1 MLDNYSEA
9 ISWLFQQFPSYQEK
23 GASAYKPGL
32 ERISYLLGIFENP
45 QENQSYIHVA
55 GTNGKG
61 STCAYINSILIE
73 QNKKVGLFTSPHLFD
88 FRERIKINGVMIGE
102 EEVLHFCSAI
112 KSAELTIKPSFFEI
126 TFAMALVHFKNNNCE
141 ISVIET
147 GLGGRLDATNIIK
160 PILSI
165 ITPIALDHQQFLGNT
180 LEEIALEKAGII
192 KENVPVLIN
201 NDAEN
206 IRALLI
212 HVADKRNATVYL
224 PNKRELSFAL
234 PKYQLSNLNTAMEAV
249 KIIDKECTSA
259 TVNQA
264 LIKLQKNSGHF
275 GRFQILQQ
283 NPTVIADVS
292 HNPAGMKVTIE
303 AIEALGHKK
312 IKFILGSS
320 QDKPILDLLHLIP
333 KHAELYLCAF
343 KNERSMKISD
353 LKGIEEQIPQVK
365 KVFEEVNEALAEIL
379 NLSSDDDLIMITG
392 SFFLIA
398 DLNFPGLLK

>member
-9 ISWLFQQFPSYQEK
+9 ITWLFKQFPSYQEK

-73 QNKKVGLFTSPHLFD
+73 KGRKVGLFTSPHLFD

-141 ISVIET
+141 IAVIET
-147 GLGGRLDATNIIK
+147 GLGGRLDASNVIK

-165 ITPIALDHQQFLGNT
+165 ITPIALDHQQFLGDT

-192 KENVPVLIN
+192 KENIPVLIN
-201 NDAEN
+201 NDTESSRN
-206 IRALLI
+206 LLVQ
-212 HVADKRNATVYL
+212 VANQRNAPVHFPRQLDL
-224 PNKRELSFAL
+224 PFPL
-234 PKYQLSNLNTAMEAV
+234 PLYQLSNLNTAIEAV
-249 KIIDKECTSA
+249 KIIDKKCTSA
-259 TVNQA
+259 TIHQA
-264 LIKLQKNSGHF
+264 LIKLQENSGHF

-283 NPTVIADVS
+283 NPTLIADVS
-292 HNPAGMKVTIE
+292 HNPAGMRATIE
-303 AIEALGHKK
+303 AVEALGHKK
-312 IKFILGSS
+312 ISFILGSS
-320 QDKPILDLLHLIP
+320 QDKPILDLMHLIP

-353 LKGIEEQIPQVK
+353 LKMIKEQIPQVK
-365 KVFEEVNEALAEIL
+365 KVFEEVNEALREVL
-379 NLSSDDDLIMITG
+379 RLSHEEDLIVITG

-398 DLNFPGLLK
+398 DLKYPGLN

>member
-9 ISWLFQQFPSYQEK
+9 ISWLFKQFPSYQEN

-45 QENQSYIHVA
+45 QENQTYIHVA

-73 QNKKVGLFTSPHLFD
+73 KGRKVGLFTSPHLFD

-102 EEVLHFCSAI
+102 EEVIHFCSAI
-112 KSAELTIKPSFFEI
+112 KSAELMIKPSFFEI

-141 ISVIET
+141 IAVIET
-147 GLGGRLDATNIIK
+147 GLGGRLDASNVIN

-165 ITPIALDHQQFLGNT
+165 ITPIALDHQQFLGDT
-180 LEEIALEKAGII
+180 LEEIASEKAGII
-192 KENVPVLIN
+192 KENIPVLIN
-201 NDAEN
+201 NDNES
-206 IRALLI
+206 IRNLLVQ
-212 HVADKRNATVYL
+212 VANQRNSPVHFPRQLDL
-224 PNKRELSFAL
+224 PFQL
-234 PKYQLSNLNTAMEAV
+234 PMYQLSNLNTAIEAV

-259 TVNQA
+259 TINQA

-283 NPTVIADVS
+283 NPTLIADVS
-292 HNPAGMKVTIE
+292 HNPAGMKATIE
-303 AIEALGHKK
+303 AVEALGHKK
-312 IKFILGSS
+312 ISFILGSS

-353 LKGIEEQIPQVK
+353 LKMIKEQIPQVK
-365 KVFEEVNEALAEIL
+365 KVFEEVNEALREVL
-379 NLSSDDDLIMITG
+379 RLSNKEDLIVITG

-398 DLNFPGLLK
+398 DLKYPGLN

>member
-9 ISWLFQQFPSYQEK
+9 ITWLFKQFPSYQEK

-73 QNKKVGLFTSPHLFD
+73 KGRKVGLFTSPHLFD

-141 ISVIET
+141 IAVIET
-147 GLGGRLDATNIIK
+147 GLGGRLDASNVIK

-165 ITPIALDHQQFLGNT
+165 ITPIALDHQQFLGDT

-192 KENVPVLIN
+192 KENIPVLIN
-201 NDAEN
+201 NDTESSRN
-206 IRALLI
+206 LLVQ
-212 HVADKRNATVYL
+212 VANQRNAPVHFPRQLDL
-224 PNKRELSFAL
+224 PFPL
-234 PKYQLSNLNTAMEAV
+234 PLYQLSNL
-249 KIIDKECTSA
+249 KIYIYIYKNR
-259 TVNQA
+259 VNDH
-264 LIKLQKNSGHF
+264 ISNSGF
-275 GRFQILQQ
+275 I
-283 NPTVIADVS
+283 VI
-292 HNPAGMKVTIE
+292 
-303 AIEALGHKK
+303 
-312 IKFILGSS
+312 
-320 QDKPILDLLHLIP
+320 
-333 KHAELYLCAF
+333 
-343 KNERSMKISD
+343 
-353 LKGIEEQIPQVK
+353 
-365 KVFEEVNEALAEIL
+365 
-379 NLSSDDDLIMITG
+379 
-392 SFFLIA
+392 
-398 DLNFPGLLK
+398 

>member
-9 ISWLFQQFPSYQEK
+9 ISWLFKQFPSYQEN

-45 QENQSYIHVA
+45 QENQTYIHVA

-73 QNKKVGLFTSPHLFD
+73 KGRKVGLFTSPHLFD

-102 EEVLHFCSAI
+102 EEVIHFCSAI
-112 KSAELTIKPSFFEI
+112 KSAELMIKPSFFEI

-141 ISVIET
+141 IAVIET
-147 GLGGRLDATNIIK
+147 GLGGRLDASNVIN

-165 ITPIALDHQQFLGNT
+165 ITPIALDHQQFLGDT
-180 LEEIALEKAGII
+180 LEEIASEKAGII
-192 KENVPVLIN
+192 KENIPVLIN
-201 NDAEN
+201 NDNES
-206 IRALLI
+206 IRNLLVQ
-212 HVADKRNATVYL
+212 VANQRNSPVHFPRQLDL
-224 PNKRELSFAL
+224 PFQL
-234 PKYQLSNLNTAMEAV
+234 PMYQLSNLNTAIEAV

-259 TVNQA
+259 TINQA

-283 NPTVIADVS
+283 NPTLIADVS
-292 HNPAGMKVTIE
+292 HNPAGMKATIE
-303 AIEALGHKK
+303 AVEALGHKK
-312 IKFILGSS
+312 ISFILGSS
-320 QDKPILDLLHLIP
+320 QDKPILDLMHLIP

-353 LKGIEEQIPQVK
+353 LKMIKEQIPQVK
-365 KVFEEVNEALAEIL
+365 KVFEEVNEALREVL
-379 NLSSDDDLIMITG
+379 RLSNKEDLIVITG

-398 DLNFPGLLK
+398 DLKYPGLN

>member
-9 ISWLFQQFPSYQEK
+9 ISWLFKQFPSYQEK

-45 QENQSYIHVA
+45 QENQTYIHVA

-73 QNKKVGLFTSPHLFD
+73 KGRKVGLFTSPHLFD

-102 EEVLHFCSAI
+102 EEVIHFCSAI
-112 KSAELTIKPSFFEI
+112 KSAELMIKPSFFEI

-141 ISVIET
+141 IAVIET
-147 GLGGRLDATNIIK
+147 GLGGRLDASNVIN

-165 ITPIALDHQQFLGNT
+165 ITPIALDHQQFLGDT
-180 LEEIALEKAGII
+180 LEEIASEKAGII
-192 KENVPVLIN
+192 KENIPVLIN
-201 NDAEN
+201 NDNES
-206 IRALLI
+206 IRNLLVQ
-212 HVADKRNATVYL
+212 VANQRNSPVHFPRQLDL
-224 PNKRELSFAL
+224 PFQL
-234 PKYQLSNLNTAMEAV
+234 PMYQLSNLNTAIEAV

-259 TVNQA
+259 TINQA
-264 LIKLQKNSGHF
+264 LVKLQKNSGHF

-283 NPTVIADVS
+283 NPTLIADVS
-292 HNPAGMKVTIE
+292 HNPAGMKATIE
-303 AIEALGHKK
+303 AVEALGHKK
-312 IKFILGSS
+312 ISFILGSS

-353 LKGIEEQIPQVK
+353 LKMIKEQIPQVK
-365 KVFEEVNEALAEIL
+365 KVFEEVNEALREVL
-379 NLSSDDDLIMITG
+379 RLSNKEDLIVITG

-398 DLNFPGLLK
+398 DLKYPGLN

>member
-9 ISWLFQQFPSYQEK
+9 ISWLFKQFPSYQEN

-45 QENQSYIHVA
+45 QENQTYIHVA

-73 QNKKVGLFTSPHLFD
+73 KGRKVGLFTSPHLFD

-102 EEVLHFCSAI
+102 EEVLHFCRAI
-112 KSAELTIKPSFFEI
+112 KSAELMIKPSFFEI

-141 ISVIET
+141 IAVIET
-147 GLGGRLDATNIIK
+147 GLGGRLDASNVIK

-165 ITPIALDHQQFLGNT
+165 ITPIALDHQQFLGDT
-180 LEEIALEKAGII
+180 LEEIASEKAGII
-192 KENVPVLIN
+192 KENIPVLIN
-201 NDAEN
+201 NDNES
-206 IRALLI
+206 IRNLLVQ
-212 HVADKRNATVYL
+212 VANQRNSPVHFPRQLDL
-224 PNKRELSFAL
+224 PFQL
-234 PKYQLSNLNTAMEAV
+234 PMYQLSNLNTAIEAV

-259 TVNQA
+259 TIHQA
-264 LIKLQKNSGHF
+264 LIKLQENSGHF

-283 NPTVIADVS
+283 NPTLIADVS
-292 HNPAGMKVTIE
+292 HNPAGMKATIE
-303 AIEALGHKK
+303 AVEALGHKK
-312 IKFILGSS
+312 ISFILGSS

-353 LKGIEEQIPQVK
+353 LKMIKEQIPQVK
-365 KVFEEVNEALAEIL
+365 KVFEEVNEALREVL
-379 NLSSDDDLIMITG
+379 RLSNKEDLIVITG

-398 DLNFPGLLK
+398 DLKYPGLN

>member
-9 ISWLFQQFPSYQEK
+9 ISWLFKQFPSYQEK

-45 QENQSYIHVA
+45 QENQTYIHVA

-73 QNKKVGLFTSPHLFD
+73 KGRKVGLFTSPHLFD

-102 EEVLHFCSAI
+102 EEVIHFCSAI
-112 KSAELTIKPSFFEI
+112 KSAELMIKPSFFEI

-141 ISVIET
+141 IAVIET
-147 GLGGRLDATNIIK
+147 GLGGRLDASNVIN

-165 ITPIALDHQQFLGNT
+165 ITPIALDHQQFLGDT
-180 LEEIALEKAGII
+180 LEEIASEKAGII
-192 KENVPVLIN
+192 KENIPVLIN
-201 NDAEN
+201 NDNES
-206 IRALLI
+206 IRNLLVQ
-212 HVADKRNATVYL
+212 VANQRNSPVHFPRQLDL
-224 PNKRELSFAL
+224 PFQL
-234 PKYQLSNLNTAMEAV
+234 PMYQLSNLNTAIEAV

-259 TVNQA
+259 TIHQA
-264 LIKLQKNSGHF
+264 LIKLQENSGHF

-283 NPTVIADVS
+283 NPTLIADVS
-292 HNPAGMKVTIE
+292 HNPAGMKATIE
-303 AIEALGHKK
+303 AVEALGHKK
-312 IKFILGSS
+312 ISFILGSS

-353 LKGIEEQIPQVK
+353 LKMIKEQIPQVK
-365 KVFEEVNEALAEIL
+365 KVFEEVNEALREVL
-379 NLSSDDDLIMITG
+379 RLSNKEDLIVITG

-398 DLNFPGLLK
+398 DLKYPGLN

>member
-9 ISWLFQQFPSYQEK
+9 IAWLFKQFPSYQEK

-32 ERISYLLGIFENP
+32 ESISYLLELLDNP

-73 QNKKVGLFTSPHLFD
+73 KGQKVGLFTSPHLFD

-112 KSAELTIKPSFFEI
+112 KSAQLTIQPSFFEI
-126 TFAMALVHFKNNNCE
+126 TFAMALVHFKNNNCQ

-147 GLGGRLDATNIIK
+147 GLGGRLDATNVLK

-201 NDAEN
+201 NDIEN

-212 HVADKRNATVYL
+212 QVADKRNSTVYL
-224 PNKRELSFAL
+224 PSKRELPYAL
-234 PKYQLSNLNTAMEAV
+234 PNYQLSNLNTAMEAI
-249 KIIDKECTSA
+249 KIIDGECSISTI
-259 TVNQA
+259 TQA
-264 LIKLQKNSGHF
+264 FKKLQENSGHF

-283 NPTVIADVS
+283 NPTLIADVS
-292 HNPAGMKVTIE
+292 HNPAGMKATIE

-312 IKFILGSS
+312 ISFILGSS

-353 LKGIEEQIPQVK
+353 LKTIKEQIPQVK
-365 KVFEEVNEALAEIL
+365 KVFEEVNEALAEVL
-379 NLSSDDDLIMITG
+379 NLSSEEDLIVITG

-398 DLNFPGLLK
+398 DLKYPGLN

>member
-9 ISWLFQQFPSYQEK
+9 ISWLFKQFPSYQEK

-45 QENQSYIHVA
+45 QENQTYIHVA

-73 QNKKVGLFTSPHLFD
+73 KGRKVGLFTSPHLFD

-102 EEVLHFCSAI
+102 EEVLHFCRAI
-112 KSAELTIKPSFFEI
+112 KSAELMIKPSFFEI

-141 ISVIET
+141 IAVIET
-147 GLGGRLDATNIIK
+147 GLGGRLDASNVIN

-165 ITPIALDHQQFLGNT
+165 ITPIALDHQQFLGDT
-180 LEEIALEKAGII
+180 LEEIASEKAGII
-192 KENVPVLIN
+192 KENIPVLIN
-201 NDAEN
+201 NDNES
-206 IRALLI
+206 IRNLLVQ
-212 HVADKRNATVYL
+212 VANQRNSPVHFPRQLDL
-224 PNKRELSFAL
+224 PFQL
-234 PKYQLSNLNTAMEAV
+234 PMYQLSNLNTAIEAV

-259 TVNQA
+259 TINQA
-264 LIKLQKNSGHF
+264 LVNLQKNSGHF

-283 NPTVIADVS
+283 NPTLIADVS
-292 HNPAGMKVTIE
+292 HNPAGMKATIE
-303 AIEALGHKK
+303 AVEALGHKK
-312 IKFILGSS
+312 NSFILGSS

-353 LKGIEEQIPQVK
+353 LKMIKEQIPQVK
-365 KVFEEVNEALAEIL
+365 KVFEEVNEALREVL
-379 NLSSDDDLIMITG
+379 RLSNKEDLIVITG

-398 DLNFPGLLK
+398 DLKYPELN

>member
-1 MLDNYSEA
+1 MLDNYTEA
-9 ISWLFQQFPSYQEK
+9 ISWLFKQFPSYQEK

-32 ERISYLLGIFENP
+32 QSISYLLGILENP

-61 STCAYINSILIE
+61 STCAFINSILLE
-73 QNKKVGLFTSPHLFD
+73 RGKKVGLFTSPHLFD
-88 FRERIKINGVMIGE
+88 FRERIKINGEMIGE
-102 EEVLHFCSAI
+102 DEVLHFCRAI
-112 KSAELTIKPSFFEI
+112 KNAELTIKPSFFEI
-126 TFAMALVHFKNNNCE
+126 TLAMALVHFNKNNCE

-165 ITPIALDHQQFLGNT
+165 ITPIALDHQQFLGDT
-180 LEEIALEKAGII
+180 LEDIASEKAGII
-192 KENVPVLIN
+192 KQNIPVLIN
-201 NDAEN
+201 NDDEN
-206 IRALLI
+206 IRDLLI
-212 HVADKRNATVYL
+212 QVANQRNSAIYFPRQLDL
-224 PNKRELSFAL
+224 PFQL
-234 PKYQLSNLNTAMEAV
+234 PMYQLSNLNTAIEAI

-259 TVNQA
+259 TINQA
-264 LIKLQKNSGHF
+264 IVKLQKNSGHF

-283 NPTVIADVS
+283 HPTLIADVS
-292 HNPAGMKVTIE
+292 HNPAGMKATIQALE
-303 AIEALGHKK
+303 VLGHKK

-320 QDKPILDLLHLIP
+320 QDKPIQDLIHLIP

-353 LKGIEEQIPQVK
+353 LKMIKEQIPQVK
-365 KVFEEVNEALAEIL
+365 KVFEEVNEALREVL
-379 NLSSDDDLIMITG
+379 RLSNEEDLIVITG

-398 DLNFPGLLK
+398 DLKYPGLN

>member
-9 ISWLFQQFPSYQEK
+9 ITWLFKQFPSYQEK

-73 QNKKVGLFTSPHLFD
+73 KGRKVGLFTSPHLFD

-141 ISVIET
+141 IAVIET
-147 GLGGRLDATNIIK
+147 GLGGRLDASNVIK

-165 ITPIALDHQQFLGNT
+165 ITPIALDHQQFLGDT

-192 KENVPVLIN
+192 KENIPVLIN
-201 NDAEN
+201 NDTESSRN
-206 IRALLI
+206 LLVQ
-212 HVADKRNATVYL
+212 VANQRNAPVHFPRQLDL
-224 PNKRELSFAL
+224 PFPL
-234 PKYQLSNLNTAMEAV
+234 PLYQLSNLNTAIEAV

-259 TVNQA
+259 TIHQA
-264 LIKLQKNSGHF
+264 LIKLQENSGHF

-283 NPTVIADVS
+283 NPTLIADVS
-292 HNPAGMKVTIE
+292 HNPAGMRATIE
-303 AIEALGHKK
+303 AVEALGHKK
-312 IKFILGSS
+312 ISFILGSS
-320 QDKPILDLLHLIP
+320 QDKPILDLMHLIP

-353 LKGIEEQIPQVK
+353 LKMIKEQIPQVK
-365 KVFEEVNEALAEIL
+365 KVFEEVNEALREVL
-379 NLSSDDDLIMITG
+379 RLSHEEDLIVITG

-398 DLNFPGLLK
+398 DLKYPGLN

>member
-9 ISWLFQQFPSYQEK
+9 ITWLFKQFPSYQEK

-73 QNKKVGLFTSPHLFD
+73 KGRKVGLFTSPHLFD
-88 FRERIKINGVMIGE
+88 FRERIKINGVMIGK

-141 ISVIET
+141 IAVIET
-147 GLGGRLDATNIIK
+147 GLGGRLDASNVIK

-165 ITPIALDHQQFLGNT
+165 ITPIALDHQQFLGDT

-192 KENVPVLIN
+192 KENIPVLIN
-201 NDAEN
+201 NDTESSRN
-206 IRALLI
+206 LLVQ
-212 HVADKRNATVYL
+212 VANQRNAPVHFPRQLDL
-224 PNKRELSFAL
+224 PFPL
-234 PKYQLSNLNTAMEAV
+234 PLYQLSNLNTAIEAV

-259 TVNQA
+259 TIHQA
-264 LIKLQKNSGHF
+264 LIKLQENSGHF

-283 NPTVIADVS
+283 NPTLIADVS
-292 HNPAGMKVTIE
+292 HNPAGMKATIE
-303 AIEALGHKK
+303 AVEALGHKK
-312 IKFILGSS
+312 ISFILGSS
-320 QDKPILDLLHLIP
+320 QDKPILDLMHLIP

-353 LKGIEEQIPQVK
+353 LKMIKEQIPQVK
-365 KVFEEVNEALAEIL
+365 KVFEEVNEALREVL
-379 NLSSDDDLIMITG
+379 RLSHEEDLIVITG

-398 DLNFPGLLK
+398 DLKYPGLN

>member
-9 ISWLFQQFPSYQEK
+9 ITWLFKQFPSYQEK

-73 QNKKVGLFTSPHLFD
+73 KGRKVGLFTSPHLFD
-88 FRERIKINGVMIGE
+88 FRERIKINGVMIGK

-141 ISVIET
+141 IAVIET
-147 GLGGRLDATNIIK
+147 GLGGRLDASNVIK

-165 ITPIALDHQQFLGNT
+165 ITPIALDHQQFLGDT

-192 KENVPVLIN
+192 KENIPVLIN
-201 NDAEN
+201 NDTESSRN
-206 IRALLI
+206 LLVQ
-212 HVADKRNATVYL
+212 VANQRNAPVHFPRQLDL
-224 PNKRELSFAL
+224 PFPL
-234 PKYQLSNLNTAMEAV
+234 PLYQLSNLNTAIEAV

-259 TVNQA
+259 TIHQA
-264 LIKLQKNSGHF
+264 LIKLQENSGHF

-283 NPTVIADVS
+283 NPTLIADVS
-292 HNPAGMKVTIE
+292 HNPAGMRATIE
-303 AIEALGHKK
+303 AVEALGHKK
-312 IKFILGSS
+312 ISFILGSS
-320 QDKPILDLLHLIP
+320 QDKPILDLMHLIP

-353 LKGIEEQIPQVK
+353 LKMIKEQIPQVK
-365 KVFEEVNEALAEIL
+365 KVFEEVNEALREVL
-379 NLSSDDDLIMITG
+379 RLSHEEDLIVITG

-398 DLNFPGLLK
+398 DLKYPGLN

>member
-9 ISWLFQQFPSYQEK
+9 ISWLFKQFPSYQEN

-45 QENQSYIHVA
+45 QENQTYIHVA

-73 QNKKVGLFTSPHLFD
+73 KGRKVGLFTSPHLFD

-102 EEVLHFCSAI
+102 EEVIHFCSAI
-112 KSAELTIKPSFFEI
+112 KSAELMIKPSFFEI

-141 ISVIET
+141 IAVIET
-147 GLGGRLDATNIIK
+147 GLGGRLDASNVIN

-165 ITPIALDHQQFLGNT
+165 ITPIALDHQQFLGDT
-180 LEEIALEKAGII
+180 LEEIASEKAGII
-192 KENVPVLIN
+192 KENIPVLIN
-201 NDAEN
+201 NDNES
-206 IRALLI
+206 IRNLLVQ
-212 HVADKRNATVYL
+212 VANQRNSPVHFPRQLDL
-224 PNKRELSFAL
+224 PFQL
-234 PKYQLSNLNTAMEAV
+234 PMYQLSNLNTAIEAV

-259 TVNQA
+259 TIHQA
-264 LIKLQKNSGHF
+264 LIKLQENSGHF

-283 NPTVIADVS
+283 NPTLIADVS
-292 HNPAGMKVTIE
+292 HNPAGMKATIE
-303 AIEALGHKK
+303 AVEALGHKK
-312 IKFILGSS
+312 ISFILGSS

-353 LKGIEEQIPQVK
+353 LKMIKEQIPQVK
-365 KVFEEVNEALAEIL
+365 KVFEEVNEALREVL
-379 NLSSDDDLIMITG
+379 RLSNKEDLIVITG

-398 DLNFPGLLK
+398 DLKYPGLN

>member
-9 ISWLFQQFPSYQEK
+9 ITWLFKQFPSYQEK

-73 QNKKVGLFTSPHLFD
+73 KGRKVGLFTSPHLFD
-88 FRERIKINGVMIGE
+88 FRERIKINGVMIGK

-141 ISVIET
+141 IAVIET
-147 GLGGRLDATNIIK
+147 GLGGRLDASNVIK

-165 ITPIALDHQQFLGNT
+165 ITPIALDHQQFLGDT

-192 KENVPVLIN
+192 KENIPVLIN
-201 NDAEN
+201 NDTESSRN
-206 IRALLI
+206 LLVQ
-212 HVADKRNATVYL
+212 VANQRNAPVHFPRQLDL
-224 PNKRELSFAL
+224 PFPL
-234 PKYQLSNLNTAMEAV
+234 PMYQMSNLNTAIEAV

-259 TVNQA
+259 TIHQA
-264 LIKLQKNSGHF
+264 LIKLQENSGHF

-283 NPTVIADVS
+283 NPTLIADVS
-292 HNPAGMKVTIE
+292 HNPAGMKATIE
-303 AIEALGHKK
+303 AVEALGHKK
-312 IKFILGSS
+312 ISFILGSS
-320 QDKPILDLLHLIP
+320 QDKPILDLMHLIP

-353 LKGIEEQIPQVK
+353 LKMIKEQIPQVK
-365 KVFEEVNEALAEIL
+365 KVFEEVNEALREVL
-379 NLSSDDDLIMITG
+379 RLSHEEDLIVITG

-398 DLNFPGLLK
+398 DLKYPGLN